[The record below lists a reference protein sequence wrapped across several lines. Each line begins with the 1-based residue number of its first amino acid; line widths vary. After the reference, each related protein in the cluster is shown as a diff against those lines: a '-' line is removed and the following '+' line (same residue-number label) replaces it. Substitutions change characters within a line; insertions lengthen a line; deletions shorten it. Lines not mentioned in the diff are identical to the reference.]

1 MPTCSNADCDTKQAI
16 LNPGDLCKNC
26 FAAQEQHDPLR
37 NLDLSKPLKN
47 VNLGELLDIFKSLM
61 TPIEQ
66 KLEKL
71 GKQTSSQD
79 ARISLLEA
87 NIKEKDTTIATMTDI
102 IVNMQS
108 SLNRIDANTRNNNI
122 IISGLQEE
130 DMIDNEIGEL
140 KGDKEKIERLFGV
153 MDVGTDV
160 LASADN
166 FEYTRIGQS
175 RDNATR
181 LVKVNVK
188 SKIARDKILD
198 KAPTLKGKNELWKK
212 IYVKKDVHPV
222 YSKET
227 SRIYRKMKALKEQNP
242 TKEVK
247 IQDGKL
253 MVDGRIVDKNMF
265 FH

>member
-37 NLDLSKPLKN
+37 NLDLTKPLKN

-122 IISGLQEE
+122 IISGLQE
-130 DMIDNEIGEL
+130 
-140 KGDKEKIERLFGV
+140 
-153 MDVGTDV
+153 
-160 LASADN
+160 
-166 FEYTRIGQS
+166 
-175 RDNATR
+175 
-181 LVKVNVK
+181 
-188 SKIARDKILD
+188 
-198 KAPTLKGKNELWKK
+198 
-212 IYVKKDVHPV
+212 
-222 YSKET
+222 
-227 SRIYRKMKALKEQNP
+227 
-242 TKEVK
+242 
-247 IQDGKL
+247 
-253 MVDGRIVDKNMF
+253 
-265 FH
+265 